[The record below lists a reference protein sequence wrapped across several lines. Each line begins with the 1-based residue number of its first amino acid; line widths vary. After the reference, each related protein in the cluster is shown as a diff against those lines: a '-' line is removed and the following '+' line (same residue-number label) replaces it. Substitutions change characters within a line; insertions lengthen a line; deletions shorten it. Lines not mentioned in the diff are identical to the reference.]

1 VVRQLEDLGAEI
13 VATDPVAIDRG
24 RPLLPRTSLVADPY
38 EALTGADAVGIVTD
52 WPEYRDLDWGR
63 ALGLMKG
70 RLVVDGRNCL
80 DGEVI
85 AGHGGIYLSMGR
97 RPRGPGAPLPGAA
110 AEAGSRAVPSVP
122 LG

>member
-1 VVRQLEDLGAEI
+1 
-13 VATDPVAIDRG
+13 
-24 RPLLPRTSLVADPY
+24 
-38 EALTGADAVGIVTD
+38 
-52 WPEYRDLDWGR
+52 
-63 ALGLMKG
+63 MKG